1 MNYTLCGDDKGDIM
15 EVRKLAG
22 EERYAAYLTAVYCF
36 HMRVED
42 VEARRERQLNATIED
57 WGAFDD
63 NNTLMARV
71 INNHFNFYVDGT
83 AVKAGGIGAVATLPE
98 YRNSGA
104 IRAIFKDLLPEA
116 YANGEVISALY
127 PFKHEFYRKFGYET
141 VIGWSQYSLTPELL
155 CRYRFDGEVVKWK
168 QGSPI
173 TDFMTVYNA
182 FAPQYNL
189 AHKRTEEE
197 MLEHMKVDKEYIDR
211 RFSYVLK
218 REGRP
223 VAYVIFTDIRHDPA
237 AILQVEECAW
247 TDRDGFRAV
256 LGFLARFEAD
266 YGTIE
271 MNLPE
276 GIDLLRIVETPDAYA
291 IKETAFPNFMVR
303 VINAK
308 KLLETIKKPVDCDFT
323 IKITD
328 EIIPENNRTYRV
340 LSDHVEL
347 VGERFNTDDEN
358 AADTAPKADLS
369 VNVRALAQLAI
380 GAVNLDEALLR
391 TDVTVNAKEEM
402 LRRVFIPKRIYVGE
416 HF

>member
-1 MNYTLCGDDKGDIM
+1 M
-15 EVRKLAG
+15 EVRKITG

-104 IRAIFKDLLPEA
+104 IRAIFGKLLPEA

-155 CRYRFDGEVVKWK
+155 CRYRFDGEAVKWNP
-168 QGSPI
+168 GDPI
-173 TDFMTVYNA
+173 DDFMTVYNV

-189 AHKRTEEE
+189 AHARTEEQ
-197 MLEHMKVDKEYIDR
+197 MLEQIKVDKPYIDR
-211 RFSYVLK
+211 KFSYVLK
-218 REGRP
+218 QNGEP
-223 VAYVIFTDIRHDPA
+223 IAYVIFTDIRHDPA
-237 AILQVEECAW
+237 AILNVEECAW
-247 TDRDGFRAV
+247 TGRDGFRAV

-271 MNLPE
+271 LKLPA
-276 GIDLLRIVETPDAYA
+276 GIDLLRVIVSPNAYA
-291 IKETAFPNFMVR
+291 IKETVFPNFMVR

-308 KLLETIKKPVDCDFT
+308 KLLETIKKPADCDFT
-323 IKITD
+323 IKISD
-328 EIIPENNRTYRV
+328 EIIEENNRTYRV
-340 LSDHVEL
+340 LPDRVEL
-347 VGERFNTDDEN
+347 VGERFSADDAE
-358 AADTAPKADLS
+358 AAPKADIELD
-369 VNVRALAQLAI
+369 VRPLGQLACGGLNI
-380 GAVNLDEALLR
+380 DEAILR

-402 LRRVFIPKRIYVGE
+402 LRRVFTEKLTWVSE

>member
-1 MNYTLCGDDKGDIM
+1 M

-36 HMRVED
+36 HSRVED
-42 VEARRERQLNATIED
+42 VEANRERQLNATIED

-168 QGSPI
+168 QGDPI

-189 AHKRTEEE
+189 AHKRTEEQ
-197 MLEHMKVDKEYIDR
+197 MLEHMKAEKEYIDR

-218 REGRP
+218 EDGEP
-223 VAYVIFTDIRHDPA
+223 IAYVIFKDIKNNPA

-247 TDRDGFRAV
+247 TGREGFRAV

-271 MNLPE
+271 LRLPA
-276 GIDLLRIVETPDAYA
+276 GIDLLRVIVTPNAYA
-291 IKETAFPNFMVR
+291 IKETVFPNFMVR

-308 KLLETIKKPVDCDFT
+308 KLLETIRKPSDCDFT
-323 IKITD
+323 IKISD
-328 EIIPENNRTYRV
+328 EIIEENNRTYRV

-347 VGERFNTDDEN
+347 FGERFTADETG
-358 AADTAPKADLS
+358 AAAEAPKADIS

-391 TDVTVNAKEEM
+391 PDVTVNAKEEM
-402 LRRVFIPKRIYVGE
+402 LRRVFVPKRIWVGE

>member
-1 MNYTLCGDDKGDIM
+1 M
-15 EVRKLAG
+15 EVRKLTG

-42 VEARRERQLNATIED
+42 VEANRERQLNAKVED

-63 NNTLMARV
+63 NNTLMARI
-71 INNHFNFYVDGT
+71 INNHFDFYLDGT
-83 AVKAGGIGAVATLPE
+83 AVKSGGIGAVATLPE

-104 IRAIFKDLLPEA
+104 IRAIFKELLPEA
-116 YANGEVISALY
+116 YANDEVISALY

-141 VIGWSQYSLTPELL
+141 VIGWSQYSLTPGLL
-155 CRYRFDGEVVKWK
+155 CRYRFDGEVVKWNP
-168 QGSPI
+168 GDPV
-173 TDFMTVYNA
+173 TDFMNIYNA
-182 FAPQYNL
+182 FAPKFNM
-189 AHKRTEEE
+189 AAVRTEEM
-197 MLEHMKVDKEYIDR
+197 MLEQLKVDKPYIDR
-211 RFSYVLK
+211 KFSYVMK
-218 REGRP
+218 QNGEAI
-223 VAYVIFTDIRHDPA
+223 AYIIFTDVRHDPA
-237 AILQVEECAW
+237 AIMQVEECAW
-247 TDRDGFRAV
+247 TCREGFRAV

-271 MNLPE
+271 MKLPE

-380 GAVNLDEALLR
+380 GAVNLDEAMLR
-391 TDVTVNAKEEM
+391 TDVTVNANEEM
-402 LRRVFIPKRIYVGE
+402 LRRVFTEKLTWVSE

>member
-1 MNYTLCGDDKGDIM
+1 M

-36 HMRVED
+36 HSRVED
-42 VEARRERQLNATIED
+42 VEARHEHQLNVTIED

-71 INNHFNFYVDGT
+71 INNHFNFYLDGT

-168 QGSPI
+168 QGSPVD
-173 TDFMTVYNA
+173 DFLAVYNA

-189 AHKRTEEE
+189 AHKRTEEQ
-197 MLEHMKVDKEYIDR
+197 MLEHMKAEKEYIDR

-218 REGRP
+218 ENGEP
-223 VAYVIFTDIRHDPA
+223 IAYVIFKDIKNDPA
-237 AILQVEECAW
+237 AILQVQECAW
-247 TDRDGFRAV
+247 TCRDGFRAV

-271 MNLPE
+271 LRLPA
-276 GIDLLRIVETPDAYA
+276 GIDLLRVIVTPNAYA
-291 IKETAFPNFMVR
+291 VKETVFPNFMVR

-308 KLLETIKKPVDCDFT
+308 KLLETIKKPGDCDFT

-328 EIIPENNRTYRV
+328 EMIPENNRTYRV
-340 LSDHVEL
+340 LSDRVET
-347 VGERFNTDDEN
+347 VGERFAANEES
-358 AADTAPKADLS
+358 AADTTPKADLEI
-369 VNVRALAQLAI
+369 NVRALGQLAI
-380 GAVNLDEALLR
+380 GGLTMDEALLR

-402 LRRVFIPKRIYVGE
+402 LRRVFIPKKIYVGE

>member
-1 MNYTLCGDDKGDIM
+1 M

-42 VEARRERQLNATIED
+42 VEANRERQLNAKVED

-63 NNTLMARV
+63 NNTLMARI
-71 INNHFNFYVDGT
+71 INNHFDFYLDGT
-83 AVKAGGIGAVATLPE
+83 AVKSGGIGAVATLPE

-104 IRAIFKDLLPEA
+104 IRAIFKELLPEA
-116 YANGEVISALY
+116 YANDEVISALY

-141 VIGWSQYSLTPELL
+141 VIGWSQYSLTPGLL
-155 CRYRFDGEVVKWK
+155 CRYRFDGEVVKWNP
-168 QGSPI
+168 GDPV
-173 TDFMTVYNA
+173 TDFLNIYNA
-182 FAPQYNL
+182 FSSKFNMA
-189 AHKRTEEE
+189 AVRTEEM
-197 MLEHMKVDKEYIDR
+197 MLEQLKVDKPYIDR
-211 RFSYVLK
+211 KFSYVMK
-218 REGRP
+218 QNGEAI
-223 VAYVIFTDIRHDPA
+223 AYIIFTDVRHDPA
-237 AILQVEECAW
+237 AIMQVEECAW

-380 GAVNLDEALLR
+380 GAVNLDEAMLR
-391 TDVTVNAKEEM
+391 TDVTVNANEEM
-402 LRRVFIPKRIYVGE
+402 LRRVFTEKLTWVSE

>member
-1 MNYTLCGDDKGDIM
+1 M

-36 HMRVED
+36 HMRVDD

-63 NNTLMARV
+63 NNTLMARI
-71 INNHFNFYVDGT
+71 INNHFDFYMDGT
-83 AVKAGGIGAVATLPE
+83 TVKAGGIGAVATLPE

-155 CRYRFDGEVVKWK
+155 CRYRFDGEAVKWK
-168 QGSPI
+168 QGSPVD
-173 TDFMTVYNA
+173 DFLAVYND

-189 AHKRTEEE
+189 AHKRTEEQ
-197 MLEHMKVDKEYIDR
+197 MLEHMKVEKEYIDR

-218 REGRP
+218 EDGEP
-223 VAYVIFTDIRHDPA
+223 IAYVIFTDIKNDPA
-237 AILQVEECAW
+237 AILQVEECTW
-247 TDRDGFRAV
+247 TGREGFRAV

-271 MNLPE
+271 LRLPA
-276 GIDLLRIVETPDAYA
+276 GIDLLRVIVTPNAYA
-291 IKETAFPNFMVR
+291 IKETVFPNFMVR

-308 KLLETIKKPVDCDFT
+308 KLLETIKKPSDCNFT
-323 IKITD
+323 IRISD
-328 EIIPENNRTYRV
+328 EMIEENNRTYRV
-340 LSDHVEL
+340 LPDRVEL
-347 VGERFNTDDEN
+347 VGERFVADDKS
-358 AADTAPKADLS
+358 AAGVSPKADLEI
-369 VNVRALAQLAI
+369 NVRALGQLAI
-380 GAVNLDEALLR
+380 GALNVDEAMLR
-391 TDVTVNAKEEM
+391 TDVTVNANEEM
-402 LRRVFIPKRIYVGE
+402 LRRVFIPKKIYVGE

>member
-1 MNYTLCGDDKGDIM
+1 M

-22 EERYAAYLTAVYCF
+22 EERFAAYLTAVYCF

-42 VEARRERQLNATIED
+42 VEERREKNVNATIED

-71 INNHFNFYVDGT
+71 INNKYDFYVDGT

-141 VIGWSQYSLTPELL
+141 VIGWSRYSLTPELL
-155 CRYRFDGEVVKWK
+155 CRYRFDGEVVKWNP
-168 QGSPI
+168 GDPV
-173 TDFMTVYNA
+173 TDFMTVYNV
-182 FAPQYNL
+182 FATQFNL
-189 AHKRTEEE
+189 AHARTEEQME
-197 MLEHMKVDKEYIDR
+197 EHVHVDKPYIDR

-218 REGRP
+218 ADGEP
-223 VAYVIFTDIRHDPA
+223 IAYVIFKDIKNDPA
-237 AILQVEECAW
+237 AILKVEECAW
-247 TDRDGFRAV
+247 TCRDGFRAV

-271 MNLPE
+271 MRLPA
-276 GIDLLRIVETPDAYA
+276 GIDLLRIIVTPNAYA
-291 IKETAFPNFMVR
+291 VKETVFPNFMLR

-308 KLLETIKKPVDCDFT
+308 KLLETIKKPADCDFT

-328 EIIPENNRTYRV
+328 EMISENNRTYRV
-340 LSDHVEL
+340 LSDRVEV
-347 VGERFNTDDEN
+347 VGERF
-358 AADTAPKADLS
+358 AADDGSAADAAPKADIEL
-369 VNVRALAQLAI
+369 NVRALGQLAI
-380 GAVNLDEALLR
+380 GALNMDEALLR

-402 LRRVFIPKRIYVGE
+402 LRRVFIPKNIFVGE
-416 HF
+416 EF

>member
-1 MNYTLCGDDKGDIM
+1 M

-36 HMRVED
+36 HSRVED
-42 VEARRERQLNATIED
+42 VEARHEHQLNVTIED

-104 IRAIFKDLLPEA
+104 IRAIFRDLLPEA

-155 CRYRFDGEVVKWK
+155 CRYRFDGEVVKWNP
-168 QGSPI
+168 GDPV
-173 TDFMTVYNA
+173 TDFMTVYNV
-182 FAPQYNL
+182 FAPQFNMAY
-189 AHKRTEEE
+189 ARTEEKME
-197 MLEHMKVDKEYIDR
+197 EHVHVDKPYMDR
-211 RFSYVLK
+211 KFSYVLK
-218 REGRP
+218 QGGEPIG
-223 VAYVIFTDIRHDPA
+223 YVIFTDVRHDPA
-237 AILQVEECAW
+237 AILKVEECAW
-247 TDRDGFRAV
+247 TCRDGFRAV

-271 MNLPE
+271 LRLPA
-276 GIDLLRIVETPDAYA
+276 GIDLQRIVVTPNAYE
-291 IKETAFPNFMVR
+291 IKETVFPNFMVR

-308 KLLETIKKPVDCDFT
+308 RLLETIKKPVDCDFT

-328 EIIPENNRTYRV
+328 EMISENNRTYRV
-340 LSDHVEL
+340 LSDRVEV
-347 VGERFNTDDEN
+347 VGERF
-358 AADTAPKADLS
+358 AADEESAADAAPKADLE
-369 VNVRALAQLAI
+369 VNVRALGQLAV
-380 GAVNLDEALLR
+380 GALNMDEAMLR
-391 TDVTVNAKEEM
+391 TDVAVNAKEEM
-402 LRRVFIPKRIYVGE
+402 LRRVFIPKNIFVSE

>member
-1 MNYTLCGDDKGDIM
+1 M

-42 VEARRERQLNATIED
+42 VEAKRERQLNATVED

-63 NNTLMARV
+63 NNTLMARI
-71 INNHFNFYVDGT
+71 INNHFDFYVDGT

-104 IRAIFKDLLPEA
+104 IRAIFSELLPEA
-116 YANGEVISALY
+116 YKSGEVISALY

-141 VIGWSQYSLTPELL
+141 LIGWSQYSLTPGLL
-155 CRYRFDGEVVKWK
+155 CRYRFDGEVTKWNP
-168 QGSPI
+168 GDPVN
-173 TDFMTVYNA
+173 DFMTVYNA
-182 FAPQYNL
+182 FAPQYNM
-189 AHKRTEEE
+189 AHKRTEEQ
-197 MLEHMKVDKEYIDR
+197 MLALVNVDKPYIDR
-211 RFSYVLK
+211 KFSYVLK
-218 REGRP
+218 QGGKP
-223 VAYVIFTDIRHDPA
+223 VAYVVFTDIRHDPD

-247 TDRDGFRAV
+247 TCRDGFRAV

-271 MNLPE
+271 MRLPA
-276 GIDLLRIVETPDAYA
+276 GIDLLRIIETPNAYA
-291 IKETAFPNFMVR
+291 IKETVFPNFMVR

-308 KLLETIKKPVDCDFT
+308 KLLETIRKPSDCDFT
-323 IKITD
+323 IKISD
-328 EIIPENNRTYRV
+328 EIIEENNRTYRV
-340 LSDHVEL
+340 LPDRVEL
-347 VGERFNTDDEN
+347 FGERFTADETG
-358 AADTAPKADLS
+358 AADEAPKGDLS

-391 TDVTVNAKEEM
+391 PDVTVNAKEEM

-416 HF
+416 QF

>member
-1 MNYTLCGDDKGDIM
+1 M

-22 EERYAAYLTAVYCF
+22 EERFAAYLTSVYCF

-42 VEARRERQLNATIED
+42 VEARHEHQLNVTIED

-71 INNHFNFYVDGT
+71 INNKYDFYVDGT

-98 YRNSGA
+98 YRNKGA
-104 IRAIFKDLLPEA
+104 VRAIFQELLPSA

-155 CRYRFDGEVVKWK
+155 CRYRFDGEVVKWNP
-168 QGSPI
+168 GDPV
-173 TDFMTVYNA
+173 TDFMTVYNV
-182 FAPQYNL
+182 FAPQFNL
-189 AHKRTEEE
+189 AHARTEEQME
-197 MLEHMKVDKEYIDR
+197 EHVHVDKPYIDR

-218 REGRP
+218 TDGEP
-223 VAYVIFTDIRHDPA
+223 IAYVIFKDIKNDPA

-247 TDRDGFRAV
+247 TCRNGFRAV

-271 MNLPE
+271 MRLPA
-276 GIDLLRIVETPDAYA
+276 GIDLQRIVVTPNAYE
-291 IKETAFPNFMVR
+291 IKETVFPNFMLR

-308 KLLETIKKPVDCDFT
+308 KLLETIKRPVDCDFT
-323 IKITD
+323 IRITD
-328 EIIPENNRTYRV
+328 EMISENNRIYRV
-340 LSDHVEL
+340 LSDRVEV
-347 VGERFNTDDEN
+347 VGERFAADDES
-358 AADTAPKADLS
+358 AADVTPKADLE
-369 VNVRALAQLAI
+369 VNVRALGQLAI
-380 GAVNLDEALLR
+380 GALNMDEAMLR
-391 TDVTVNAKEEM
+391 TDVTVSAKEEM
-402 LRRVFIPKRIYVGE
+402 LRRVFIPKNIFVGE

>member
-1 MNYTLCGDDKGDIM
+1 M
-15 EVRKLAG
+15 EVRKLTG
-22 EERYAAYLTAVYCF
+22 EERFAAYLTSVYCF

-42 VEARRERQLNATIED
+42 VEAKRERQLNATIED

-63 NNTLMARV
+63 NNTLMARI
-71 INNHFNFYVDGT
+71 INNHYDFYVDGT
-83 AVKAGGIGAVATLPE
+83 AVKAGGIGAVSTLPE

-116 YANGEVISALY
+116 HANGEVISALY

-141 VIGWSQYSLTPELL
+141 VIGWSQYSLTPDLL

-168 QGSPI
+168 QGSPVD
-173 TDFMTVYNA
+173 DFLAVYNA
-182 FAPQYNL
+182 FASQHNL
-189 AHKRTEEE
+189 AHARTEEQ
-197 MLEHMKVDKEYIDR
+197 MLEHMKVEKEYIDR

-218 REGRP
+218 ENGEP
-223 VAYVIFTDIRHDPA
+223 IAYVIFKDIKNDPA

-247 TDRDGFRAV
+247 TCRDGFRAV

-271 MNLPE
+271 MRLPA
-276 GIDLLRIVETPDAYA
+276 GIDLLRVIVTPNAYA
-291 IKETAFPNFMVR
+291 VKETVFPNFMVR

-308 KLLETIKKPVDCDFT
+308 KLLETIKKPGDCDFT

-328 EIIPENNRTYRV
+328 EMISENNRIYRV
-340 LSDHVEL
+340 LPDRIET
-347 VGERFNTDDEN
+347 VGERF
-358 AADTAPKADLS
+358 AADNVSAADAAPKADLE
-369 VNVRALAQLAI
+369 VNVRALGQLAI
-380 GAVNLDEALLR
+380 GALTMDEAMLR
-391 TDVTVNAKEEM
+391 TDVTVYAKEEM
-402 LRRVFIPKRIYVGE
+402 LRRVFIPKKIYVVE

>member
-1 MNYTLCGDDKGDIM
+1 M

-36 HMRVED
+36 HMRVDD

-63 NNTLMARV
+63 NNTLMARI
-71 INNHFNFYVDGT
+71 INNHFDFYMDGT

-104 IRAIFKDLLPEA
+104 IRAIFGKLLPEA
-116 YANGEVISALY
+116 YSNGEVISALY

-155 CRYRFDGEVVKWK
+155 CRYRFDGKAVKWN
-168 QGSPI
+168 QDDPV
-173 TDFMTVYNA
+173 TDFMTVYNS
-182 FAPQYNL
+182 FAPQYNM
-189 AHKRTEEE
+189 AHARTEEQ
-197 MLEHMKVDKEYIDR
+197 MLEHMKVEKEYIDR

-218 REGRP
+218 EDGEP
-223 VAYVIFTDIRHDPA
+223 IAYVIFTDIKNDPA

-247 TDRDGFRAV
+247 TCRDGFRAV

-271 MNLPE
+271 LRLPG
-276 GIDLLRIVETPDAYA
+276 GIDLLRVIVTPNAYA
-291 IKETAFPNFMVR
+291 IKETVFPNFMVR

-308 KLLETIKKPVDCDFT
+308 KLLETIKKPSDCNFT
-323 IKITD
+323 IRISD
-328 EIIPENNRTYRV
+328 EMIEENNRTYRV
-340 LSDHVEL
+340 LPDRVEL
-347 VGERFNTDDEN
+347 VGERFVADDES
-358 AADTAPKADLS
+358 AAGVSPKADLEI
-369 VNVRALAQLAI
+369 NVRALAQLAI

-391 TDVTVNAKEEM
+391 PDVTVNAKEEM
-402 LRRVFIPKRIYVGE
+402 IRRVFIPKRIYVGE

>member
-1 MNYTLCGDDKGDIM
+1 M
-15 EVRKLAG
+15 EVRKLTG
-22 EERYAAYLTAVYCF
+22 EERFAAYLTSVYCF

-42 VEARRERQLNATIED
+42 VEAKRERQLNATIED

-63 NNTLMARV
+63 NNTLMARI
-71 INNHFNFYVDGT
+71 INNHYDFYVDGT
-83 AVKAGGIGAVATLPE
+83 AVKAGGIGAVSTLPE

-104 IRAIFKDLLPEA
+104 IRAIFKDLLPA
-116 YANGEVISALY
+116 VYADGEVISALY
-127 PFKHEFYRKFGYET
+127 PFKHEFYRKFGYEP

-182 FAPQYNL
+182 FAPQHNL
-189 AHKRTEEE
+189 AHARTEEQ
-197 MLEHMKVDKEYIDR
+197 MLEHMKVEKEYIDR

-218 REGRP
+218 ENGEP
-223 VAYVIFTDIRHDPA
+223 IAYVIFKDIKNDPA

-247 TDRDGFRAV
+247 TCRDGFRAV

-271 MNLPE
+271 LRLPS
-276 GIDLLRIVETPDAYA
+276 GIDLLRVIVTPNAYA
-291 IKETAFPNFMVR
+291 VKETVFPNFMVR

-308 KLLETIKKPVDCDFT
+308 KLLETIKKPGDCDFT

-328 EIIPENNRTYRV
+328 EMISENNRTYRV
-340 LSDHVEL
+340 LSDRVET
-347 VGERFNTDDEN
+347 VGERFAADDVS
-358 AADTAPKADLS
+358 AADTAPKADLE
-369 VNVRALAQLAI
+369 VNVRALGQLAI
-380 GAVNLDEALLR
+380 GALTMDEAMLR
-391 TDVTVNAKEEM
+391 TDVTVYAKEEM
-402 LRRVFIPKRIYVGE
+402 LRRVFIPKKIYVVE

>member
-1 MNYTLCGDDKGDIM
+1 M
-15 EVRKLAG
+15 EVRKLTG
-22 EERYAAYLTAVYCF
+22 EERFAAYLTSVYCF

-42 VEARRERQLNATIED
+42 VEAKRERQLNATIED

-63 NNTLMARV
+63 NNTLMARI
-71 INNHFNFYVDGT
+71 INNHYDFYVDGT
-83 AVKAGGIGAVATLPE
+83 AVKAGGIGAVSTLPE

-104 IRAIFKDLLPEA
+104 IRAIFQNLLPSV
-116 YANGEVISALY
+116 YADGEVISALY

-168 QGSPI
+168 QGSPVD
-173 TDFMTVYNA
+173 DFLAVYNA
-182 FAPQYNL
+182 FAPQHNL
-189 AHKRTEEE
+189 AHARTEEQ
-197 MLEHMKVDKEYIDR
+197 MLEHMKAEKEYIDR

-218 REGRP
+218 ENGEP
-223 VAYVIFTDIRHDPA
+223 IAYVIFKDIKNDPA

-247 TDRDGFRAV
+247 TCRDGFRAV

-271 MNLPE
+271 LRLPA
-276 GIDLLRIVETPDAYA
+276 GIDLLRIIVTPNAYA
-291 IKETAFPNFMVR
+291 VKETVFPNFMVR

-308 KLLETIKKPVDCDFT
+308 KLLETIKKPGDCDFT

-328 EIIPENNRTYRV
+328 EMIPENNRTYRV
-340 LSDHVEL
+340 LSERVET
-347 VGERFNTDDEN
+347 VGERFTADKES
-358 AADTAPKADLS
+358 AADTAPKADLE
-369 VNVRALAQLAI
+369 VNVRALGQLAI
-380 GAVNLDEALLR
+380 GALTMDEAMLR
-391 TDVTVNAKEEM
+391 TDVTVNAKEGM
-402 LRRVFIPKRIYVGE
+402 LRRVFTSKKIYVGE

>member
-1 MNYTLCGDDKGDIM
+1 M

-42 VEARRERQLNATIED
+42 VEAKRERQLNATVED

-63 NNTLMARV
+63 NNTLMARI
-71 INNHFNFYVDGT
+71 INNHFDFYVDGT

-104 IRAIFKDLLPEA
+104 IRAIFSELLPEA
-116 YANGEVISALY
+116 YKSGEVISALY

-141 VIGWSQYSLTPELL
+141 LIGWSQYSLTPGLL
-155 CRYRFDGEVVKWK
+155 CRYRFDGEVTKWNP
-168 QGSPI
+168 GDPVN
-173 TDFMTVYNA
+173 DFMTVYNA
-182 FAPQYNL
+182 FAPQYNM
-189 AHKRTEEE
+189 AHARTEKQ
-197 MLEHMKVDKEYIDR
+197 MLEFVNVDKPYIDR
-211 RFSYVLK
+211 KFSYVLK
-218 REGRP
+218 QGGEP
-223 VAYVIFTDIRHDPA
+223 VAYVVFTDILHDPA

-247 TDRDGFRAV
+247 TGREGFRAV

-271 MNLPE
+271 LRLPA
-276 GIDLLRIVETPDAYA
+276 GIDLLRVIVTPNAYEV
-291 IKETAFPNFMVR
+291 KETVFPNFMVR

-308 KLLETIKKPVDCDFT
+308 KLLETIRKPSDCDFT
-323 IKITD
+323 IKISD
-328 EIIPENNRTYRV
+328 EIIEENNRTYRV
-340 LSDHVEL
+340 LPDRVEL
-347 VGERFNTDDEN
+347 FGERFTADETG
-358 AADTAPKADLS
+358 AADEAPKGDLS

-391 TDVTVNAKEEM
+391 PDVTVNAKEEM

-416 HF
+416 QF

>member
-1 MNYTLCGDDKGDIM
+1 M

-36 HMRVED
+36 HSRVED
-42 VEARRERQLNATIED
+42 VEARHEHQLNVTIED
-57 WGAFDD
+57 WGAFND

-71 INNHFNFYVDGT
+71 INNHFDFYVDGT

-155 CRYRFDGEVVKWK
+155 CRYRFDGEVVKWIP
-168 QGSPI
+168 GSPV

-189 AHKRTEEE
+189 AHARTEEQ
-197 MLEHMKVDKEYIDR
+197 MLEHMKVEKEYIDR

-218 REGRP
+218 ENGDP
-223 VAYVIFTDIRHDPA
+223 IAYVIFKDIKNEPF
-237 AILQVEECAW
+237 AILNVEECAW
-247 TDRDGFRAV
+247 TSRDGFRAV

-271 MNLPE
+271 MRLPA
-276 GIDLLRIVETPDAYA
+276 GIDLLRVIVTPNVYA
-291 IKETAFPNFMVR
+291 VKETVFPNFMVR

-308 KLLETIKKPVDCDFT
+308 KLLETIKKPGDCDFT

-328 EIIPENNRTYRV
+328 EMIPENNRTYRV
-340 LSDHVEL
+340 LSDRVET
-347 VGERFNTDDEN
+347 VGERFAADEES
-358 AADTAPKADLS
+358 AADTTPKADLEI
-369 VNVRALAQLAI
+369 NVRALGQLAI
-380 GAVNLDEALLR
+380 GGLTMDEALLR

-402 LRRVFIPKRIYVGE
+402 LRRVFIPKKIYVGE

>member
-1 MNYTLCGDDKGDIM
+1 M

-22 EERYAAYLTAVYCF
+22 EERFAAYLTAVYCF

-42 VEARRERQLNATIED
+42 VEERREKNVNATIED

-71 INNHFNFYVDGT
+71 INNKYDFYVDGT

-141 VIGWSQYSLTPELL
+141 VIGWSRYSLTPELL
-155 CRYRFDGEVVKWK
+155 CRYHFDGEVVKWNP
-168 QGSPI
+168 GDPV
-173 TDFMTVYNA
+173 TDFMTVYNV
-182 FAPQYNL
+182 FAPQFNL
-189 AHKRTEEE
+189 AHARTEEQME
-197 MLEHMKVDKEYIDR
+197 EHVHVDKPYIDR

-218 REGRP
+218 EDGEP
-223 VAYVIFTDIRHDPA
+223 IAYVIFKDIKNEPD
-237 AILQVEECAW
+237 AILKVEECAW
-247 TDRDGFRAV
+247 TCRDGFRAV

-271 MNLPE
+271 MRLPA
-276 GIDLLRIVETPDAYA
+276 GIDLLRIIVTPNAYA
-291 IKETAFPNFMVR
+291 VKETVFPNFMLR

-308 KLLETIKKPVDCDFT
+308 KLLETIKKPADCDFT

-328 EIIPENNRTYRV
+328 EMISENNRTYRV
-340 LSDHVEL
+340 LSDRVEV
-347 VGERFNTDDEN
+347 VGERF
-358 AADTAPKADLS
+358 AADDGSAADAAPKADIEL
-369 VNVRALAQLAI
+369 NVRALGQLAI
-380 GAVNLDEALLR
+380 GALNMDEALLR

-402 LRRVFIPKRIYVGE
+402 LRRVFIPKNIFVTE
-416 HF
+416 AF

>member
-1 MNYTLCGDDKGDIM
+1 M

-22 EERYAAYLTAVYCF
+22 EERFAAYLTAVYCF
-36 HMRVED
+36 HSRVED
-42 VEARRERQLNATIED
+42 VEARHEHQLNVTIED

-141 VIGWSQYSLTPELL
+141 VIGWSQYSLTPDLL
-155 CRYRFDGEVVKWK
+155 CRYRFDGEVVKWTP
-168 QGSPI
+168 GSPI
-173 TDFMTVYNA
+173 DDFMTVYNA

-189 AHKRTEEE
+189 AHARTEEE
-197 MLEHMKVDKEYIDR
+197 MLEHMKVEKEYIDR

-218 REGRP
+218 ENGEP
-223 VAYVIFTDIRHDPA
+223 IAYVIFKDIKNEPF
-237 AILQVEECAW
+237 AILNVEECAW
-247 TDRDGFRAV
+247 TCREGFRAV

-271 MNLPE
+271 MRLPA
-276 GIDLLRIVETPDAYA
+276 GIDLLRVIVTPNAYA
-291 IKETAFPNFMVR
+291 VKETVFPNFMVR

-323 IKITD
+323 IRITD
-328 EIIPENNRTYRV
+328 EMIQENNRTYRV
-340 LSDHVEL
+340 FSDRVET
-347 VGERFNTDDEN
+347 VGERFSADDES
-358 AADTAPKADLS
+358 AADAAPKADLEI
-369 VNVRALAQLAI
+369 NVRALGQLAV
-380 GAVNLDEALLR
+380 GALTMDEALLR
-391 TDVTVNAKEEM
+391 TDVAVNAKEEM
-402 LRRVFIPKRIYVGE
+402 LRRVFIPKKIFVGE